1 MNLVQRFFR
10 RYIFSMIGILVL
22 FLAVNFVLVVAIVI
36 AGYMSGSDEAFSVQV
51 FSEHLRQQGG
61 IWSADEA
68 GK

>member
-51 FSEHLRQQGG
+51 FPS
-61 IWSADEA
+61 I
-68 GK
+68 